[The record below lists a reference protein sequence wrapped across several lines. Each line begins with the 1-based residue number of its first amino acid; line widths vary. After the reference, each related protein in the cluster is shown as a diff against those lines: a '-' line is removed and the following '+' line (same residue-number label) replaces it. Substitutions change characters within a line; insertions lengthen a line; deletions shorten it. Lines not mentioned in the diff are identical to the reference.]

1 LWPWCL
7 RAAGDTGIYQFLDNE
22 ALAELI
28 AGKSPVSGEAGCWA
42 AHLWVRDDVSRDR
55 QESIDSPRREVPAM
69 GIEDI
74 LVDGVSW
81 HGIEAKK
88 TTCLTL

>member
-1 LWPWCL
+1 LWRWCL

-28 AGKSPVSGEAGCWA
+28 ASQSPVSGEAGCLA
-42 AHLWVRDDVSRDR
+42 AHSWVRDVSRDR
-55 QESIDSPRREVPAM
+55 QESIDSPRRDVPGL

>member
-1 LWPWCL
+1 VALVPPRRGRYGHL
-7 RAAGDTGIYQFLDNE
+7 SIPDNE
-22 ALAELI
+22 GLAELI
-28 AGKSPVSGEAGCWA
+28 AGKSPVSGEAGCRA
-42 AHLWVRDDVSRDR
+42 AHLWVRDDVSPDP
-55 QESIDSPRREVPAM
+55 QASIDSLRRDVPAL